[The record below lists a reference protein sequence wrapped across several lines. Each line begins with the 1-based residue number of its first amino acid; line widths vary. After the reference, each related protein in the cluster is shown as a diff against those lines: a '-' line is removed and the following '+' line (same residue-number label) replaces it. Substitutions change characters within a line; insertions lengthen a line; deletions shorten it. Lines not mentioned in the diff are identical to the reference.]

1 MKIQYFIPAM
11 IYSLAFALQASAN
24 HPGSNLDDVMSEKE
38 TFFQAINEPDAPS
51 FELINAQGELKKL
64 ADYEDKIVVLN
75 FIFSNCAGVCPLHSA
90 RIADI
95 QEKINSTPM
104 KRLVQFISITTDPGN
119 DVGSTLEEYGQTHG
133 LDPINWEFLTK
144 KADDPEDFT
153 RKLAMEYGVKFQPE
167 EAGQQMHGVVT
178 FIIDRGSRFAAKF
191 HGLKFKP
198 INLILYVNG
207 LSHQEK
213 KQKQSFLVR
222 WWEVI
227 YYYFIH

>member
-1 MKIQYFIPAM
+1 MKIRYFVPVV
-11 IYSLAFALQASAN
+11 IYSLVFALQASAN
-24 HPGSNLDDVMSEKE
+24 HPGGNLDDVMSEKE
-38 TFFQAINEPDAPS
+38 TFFQTVDEPAAPS
-51 FELINAQGELKKL
+51 FDLINAQGELKTL
-64 ADYEDKIVVLN
+64 ADYEDKIVILN

-95 QEKINSTPM
+95 QEKINTTPM
-104 KRLVQFISITTDPGN
+104 KKLVQFISITTDPSN
-119 DVGSTLEEYGQTHG
+119 DVGSRLEEYGQTHG

-144 KADDPEDFT
+144 KLDDPEDFT

-178 FIIDRGSRFAAKF
+178 FIIDRGGRFAAKF

-207 LSHQEK
+207 LSLQEK
-213 KQKQSFLVR
+213 KRKKSFLLG
-222 WWEVI
+222 WWEDI
-227 YYYFIH
+227 SFYFNH